1 MSRVI
6 ADGLS
11 KRVSQT
17 TTTDTSKTLVP
28 GERCFVTAAGQ
39 TITLPTSPAV
49 NTSVSIGVGAFK
61 DTVVDRNGENIM
73 GLAENMTIDKE
84 NYVVT
89 LIYVDSTQGWR
100 IE

>member
-1 MSRVI
+1 MSDNNEIEESSAPLIEHLAELR
-6 ADGLS
+6 
-11 KRVSQT
+11 KRIINS
-17 TTTDTSKTLVP
+17 LY
-28 GERCFVTAAGQ
+28 A
-39 TITLPTSPAV
+39 
-49 NTSVSIGVGAFK
+49 IGVGAFA